1 MDKFDKKVV
10 KTSLICLGI
19 LVIALNLGTT
29 ATAIVLSLFGMAI
42 LTYVC
47 WNMFNTEHNWF
58 TFTMC
63 FLLGAICLIGFYGC
77 LSLSGHIVW
86 FYRILFL
93 EIIMAFIGAIYRKA
107 RA

>member
-19 LVIALNLGTT
+19 LVIVLNLGTM
-29 ATAIVLSLFGMAI
+29 ATAIVLSMFGLTI

-47 WNMFNTEHNWF
+47 WNLFNSEHNWF
-58 TFTMC
+58 TFVMS
-63 FLLGAICLIGFYGC
+63 FLLGVICLVGFYGC
-77 LSLSGHIVW
+77 LSLSGHMIW
-86 FYRILFL
+86 FSWLAFV
-93 EIIMAFIGAIYRKA
+93 EIIVAFVGAIYRKA